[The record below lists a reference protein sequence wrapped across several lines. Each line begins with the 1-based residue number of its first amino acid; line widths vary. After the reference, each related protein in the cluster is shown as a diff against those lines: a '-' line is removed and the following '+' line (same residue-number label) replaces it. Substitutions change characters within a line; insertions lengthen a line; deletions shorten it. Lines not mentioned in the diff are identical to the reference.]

1 MIGELL
7 FTVGGK
13 SRLAFCLDAEG
24 NLIRLSAE
32 GNAHALIPYAVR
44 VESLAID
51 LVHPKPWTISIGKV
65 IERLQ
70 FLPSKLITG
79 TDAET
84 VLQTGGLLQVQYPYV
99 PASEFADDDE
109 QIEAAIQMW
118 ESLAPEDEM
127 KTKIELAMIDS
138 GVHRIPRLP
147 TYVETLHIKTRPT
160 EPFEVVSDGWMS
172 YRKVHRKSVI
182 RGG

>member
-1 MIGELL
+1 VIGEVL

-13 SRLAFCLDAEG
+13 SHLAFCLDAEG
-24 NLIRLSAE
+24 NLIRLAAE
-32 GNAHALIPYAVR
+32 GNAHALIPYAVG

-51 LVHPKPWTISIGKV
+51 LVHPKPWTISIAKV

-79 TDAET
+79 TEAET
-84 VLQTGGLLQVQYPYV
+84 VLKTGGLPQVQYPYV

-109 QIEAAIQMW
+109 QIEAAIQVW
-118 ESLAPEDEM
+118 ESLADEDET
-127 KTKIELAMIDS
+127 KTKIELAMIES
-138 GVHRIPRLP
+138 GVHRIPRLAS
-147 TYVETLHIKTRPT
+147 YVEALHIKTKPT
-160 EPFEVVSDGWMS
+160 DAFEVVSDGWMS
-172 YRKVHRKSVI
+172 YRKVHRKSVV